1 MTASKVCPKCF
12 LTDDKLGTCGNFALG
27 CPKPVDFDP
36 EKMVHIVCTP
46 CKKDVAV
53 PVDRIMSGKTA
64 RLQGCQSDKCKAR
77 IMQAAIAP
85 QEAPATAKKQ
95 K

>member
-36 EKMVHIVCTP
+36 TTMVHISCTP
-46 CKKDVAV
+46 CKKDVAI
-53 PVDRIMSGKTA
+53 PVERIMNGKTG
-64 RLQGCQSDKCKAR
+64 RLSGCMSDKCKAK
-77 IMQAAIAP
+77 IVPAAIAEEKP
-85 QEAPATAKKQ
+85 KPTPSKK
-95 K
+95 